1 MSTLDTSSLPPSL
14 DADFLREEARL
25 RAEQLAGARWTDYNT
40 HDPGIT
46 ILEVLAY
53 AITDLGVRVRL
64 DIPDLIAEGEATP
77 FLTAREVLPSAAF
90 TPADFRRRLLDLEDV
105 RNAWISRDNNDPAGV
120 HTLLLDLKDP
130 QLSETWLRGTPWSN
144 GQRDY
149 DYYLVFPHWDTPE
162 SMVWCGEQVIES
174 VEVLSVLPAIEED
187 QDASDRFSARVRL
200 HFNGAESLER
210 DYWVRLPDSVQSA
223 DFHNFT
229 SSVADYLS
237 DPAFWEP
244 HRRRGLKRKTILA
257 DNILPFLKNQRNL
270 CEGWGAVNTTRIQ
283 QIGVK
288 AAAIDLQPDA
298 DAEEVLA
305 GIYTALSQLIDPPV
319 PRSSFGDWADQGKS
333 PAEIWQGPTLQNGYI
348 ADEDLR
354 SSPRQDLVYTSDIVR
369 VIMEQPGVVG
379 VRGLYIDHF
388 MDRIK
393 VASNVRNCLRL
404 RNTREYKPKFSPDDT
419 RLPVFKRGVEIAV
432 NTAPIKDRMLASA
445 QVSRPDTSSDDL
457 TIPKGDTGL
466 EIGTFYS
473 IQHEFPAIYGL
484 REGEIPT
491 AASPERHGRAKQLK
505 AYLLFFEQ
513 LFSNYAAQLA
523 HLQDLF
529 SSSDAVSKT
538 YFSQPL
544 YGVPGVSSLLTDF
557 TDGNASWSDF
567 IQAHNTHV
575 RELEEWV
582 ENDATFLQ
590 RRNQF
595 ANHLLARLGEN
606 FADYEAWSLGQNKGL
621 PTPDLV
627 YDKLAFLQNAVELG
641 RDRALAF
648 DATGQAWNST
658 YVSGYEKRVA
668 ALLGM
673 PDCRRRSLS
682 RQFKIEYHV
691 ETYSHSGEGVE
702 EVAHFRIKSAAADDP
717 PSLGSRVII
726 SSKEKRSVR
735 GIPTVEDIPGV
746 PGIHEFVEKV
756 LAVLARNAVNYSKV
770 TSPNSSLLTFE
781 IASGSAIRHHYKPQ
795 NEYFKDIRDALHFF
809 QGRQTEGMHVV
820 EHILLRQA
828 GDLLAP
834 VIFPETGSEPFIPDP
849 YPYQVSIFLPGWAP
863 RFQQPEFRIV
873 VERVLRS
880 ELPAHIF
887 PYIFWIELDDQGAV
901 PTEFTVFETA
911 WKNWLEQPGG
921 ERLDD
926 LLDAMNL
933 LRTSPHAQLVS
944 HYQNFDELPL
954 AT

>member
-1 MSTLDTSSLPPSL
+1 VSTLNTSPLPPSL
-14 DADFLREEARL
+14 DAGFLREEARL

-77 FLTAREVLPSAAF
+77 FLTAQEVLPSAAF
-90 TPADFRRRLLDLEDV
+90 TPADFKRRLLDLADV
-105 RNAWISRDNNDPAGV
+105 RNAWISSDNYELAGV
-120 HTLLLDLKDP
+120 HALLLDLNAAPIEASGYMMD
-130 QLSETWLRGTPWSN
+130 LNETWLRGIPSGN
-144 GQRDY
+144 GQPSY

-162 SMVWCGEQVIES
+162 SEMWQNEQSIES
-174 VEVLSVLPAIEED
+174 VKVNSFRVAEEEG
-187 QDASDRFSARVRL
+187 QEATDRFSVGVY
-200 HFNGAESLER
+200 FNGDESLEQNF
-210 DYWVRLPDSVQSA
+210 WIRLPERIQSI
-223 DFHNFT
+223 
-229 SSVADYLS
+229 DYEKFKSHITNSENLS
-237 DPAFWEP
+237 DPAFWES
-244 HRRRGLKRKTILA
+244 HRLRGVERKRILTE
-257 DNILPFLKNQRNL
+257 NILPYVKKQRNL
-270 CEGWGAVNTTRIQ
+270 CEDWGAVRTIKIQ

-288 AAAIDLQPDA
+288 AAAIDLQPEA
-298 DAEEVLA
+298 DAEEVLTN
-305 GIYTALSQLIDPPV
+305 IYRALSELIDPPV
-319 PRSSFGDWADQGKS
+319 PRSSFSDWAAQGKS
-333 PAEIWQGPTLQNGYI
+333 PAEIWQGPALQNGYI

-354 SSPRQDLVYTSDIVR
+354 SSARQELVYTSDIVR

-419 RLPVFKRGVEIAV
+419 RLPVFKRGVEVAV
-432 NTAPIKDRMLASA
+432 NSAPIKDRILASA
-445 QVSRPDTSSDDL
+445 TVGRPNTSSDDL
-457 TIPKGDTGL
+457 TIAKGDAGL

-484 REGEIPT
+484 REGEISMD
-491 AASPERHGRAKQLK
+491 ASSERQGRAKQLK

-529 SSSDAVSKT
+529 SNSYAVSKT

-544 YGVPGVSSLLTDF
+544 YDVPGVSSLLTDF
-557 TDGNASWSDF
+557 TGGNASWNDF
-567 IQAHNTHV
+567 IQSHNQYV
-575 RELEEWV
+575 RSLENNTES
-582 ENDATFLQ
+582 DTAFLQ

-595 ANHLLARLGEN
+595 VNHLLARLGEN
-606 FADYEAWSLGQNKGL
+606 FADYEAWSLGQNRGL

-627 YDKLAFLQNAVELG
+627 YDKLAFLQNAVELS

-648 DATGQAWNST
+648 DITGQAWNSSD
-658 YVSGYEKRVA
+658 VSGYEKRVA
-668 ALLGM
+668 ALLGI

-682 RQFKIEYHV
+682 RQFKIEDHL
-691 ETYSHSGEGVE
+691 EIYSQSGEPGQE
-702 EVAHFRIKSAAADDP
+702 LAHFRIKSAAAGDP
-717 PSLGSRVII
+717 APLSNQVVV
-726 SSKEKRSVR
+726 SSKVKRLAD
-735 GIPTVEDIPGV
+735 EIPGLV
-746 PGIHEFVEKV
+746 GNILAEK
-756 LAVLARNAVNYSKV
+756 AKNAENYSMIPA
-770 TSPNSSLLTFE
+770 TNSANVSFG
-781 IASGSAIRHHYKPQ
+781 IASELVVRHNYLSNKGLCFAAIR
-795 NEYFKDIRDALHFF
+795 EALHLF

-828 GDLLAP
+828 GGDLEP
-834 VIFPETGSEPFIPDP
+834 VIFPETGGEPFIPDP

-863 RFQQPEFRIV
+863 RFQQAEFRTV

-887 PYIFWIELDDQGAV
+887 PYIFWVELDAQGAV
-901 PTEFTVFETA
+901 PTEFTDFEAA
-911 WKNWLEQPGG
+911 WKAWLEQPEGG
-921 ERLDD
+921 RLDE
-926 LLDAMNL
+926 LLDAINL
-933 LRTSPHAQLVS
+933 LRTSPHTRLVS
-944 HYQNFDELPL
+944 HFQSFDQLPIEL
-954 AT
+954 

>member
-1 MSTLDTSSLPPSL
+1 MSTLNTSPLPPSL

-46 ILEVLAY
+46 MLEVLAY

-64 DIPDLIAEGEATP
+64 DIPDLIAEGEAKP

-90 TPADFRRRLLDLEDV
+90 TPADFRRRLLDLEDI
-105 RNAWISRDNNDPAGV
+105 RNAWISRDNNDLAGV
-120 HTLLLDLKDP
+120 HTLLLDLEAAEVEELGYTMD
-130 QLSETWLRGTPWSN
+130 LNEIWLRGTPWGN
-144 GQRDY
+144 GQRTY
-149 DYYLVFPHWDTPE
+149 DYYVVFPHWGTPE
-162 SMVWCGEQVIES
+162 SEMWQSGQAVES
-174 VEVLSVLPAIEED
+174 VDVLSVQEAEEEE
-187 QDASDRFSARVRL
+187 QTATDRFFATVR
-200 HFNGAESLER
+200 FNGDESLEKEF
-210 DYWVRLPDSVQSA
+210 WIRLPERIQAADYDSFKS
-223 DFHNFT
+223 T
-229 SSVADYLS
+229 VADYLS

-244 HRRRGLKRKTILA
+244 HRLRGVERKRVLA
-257 DNILPFLKNQRNL
+257 DNILPFVKKQRNL
-270 CEGWGAVNTTRIQ
+270 CEDWGTVSTVKIQ

-298 DAEEVLA
+298 DAAEVLA

-319 PRSSFGDWADQGKS
+319 PRSSFSDWAGQGES

-432 NTAPIKDRMLASA
+432 SSAHIQASA
-445 QVSRPDTSSDDL
+445 PVTRPDTSTDNL
-457 TIPKGDTGL
+457 VIPKGDTGL

-513 LFSNYAAQLA
+513 LFSNYAAQLNY
-523 HLQDLF
+523 LQDLF
-529 SSSDAVSKT
+529 SNSYAVSKT

-544 YGVPGVSSLLTDF
+544 YDVPGVSSLLTDF
-557 TDGNASWSDF
+557 TGGNASWSDF
-567 IQAHNTHV
+567 TQAHNQYV
-575 RELEEWV
+575 RCLEKNV
-582 ENDATFLQ
+582 ENDTTFLQ

-627 YDKLAFLQNAVELG
+627 YDKLTFLQNATALS

-648 DATGQAWNST
+648 DYSGQIWNST
-658 YVSGYEKRVA
+658 NVSGYEKRVA
-668 ALLGM
+668 ALLGI

-682 RQFKIEYHV
+682 RIFKISDHV
-691 ETYSHSGEGVE
+691 EIYSNSGEGDD
-702 EVAHFRIKSAAADDP
+702 EVAHFRIKSAAAGDSVP
-717 PSLGSRVII
+717 LSNQVVV
-726 SSKEKRSVR
+726 SSKVKQRVDEITDLVR
-735 GIPTVEDIPGV
+735 N
-746 PGIHEFVEKV
+746 V
-756 LAVLARNAVNYSKV
+756 LAEKAKNAENYNMILA
-770 TSPNSSLLTFE
+770 TNSANVSFG
-781 IASGSAIRHHYKPQ
+781 IASELVVRHNYLPNKGQ
-795 NEYFKDIRDALHFF
+795 CFAAIRDALHLF

-820 EHILLRQA
+820 EHILLRPVGGLDA
-828 GDLLAP
+828 
-834 VIFPETGSEPFIPDP
+834 VIFPETGTEPFIPDP

-863 RFQQPEFRIV
+863 RFQQPEFRAV

-901 PTEFTVFETA
+901 PAVFTNFEMA
-911 WKNWLEQPGG
+911 WKDWLEQPDVD
-921 ERLDD
+921 RLYR
-926 LLDAMNL
+926 LVDAMNL
-933 LRTSPHAQLVS
+933 LRTSRHARLVS
-944 HYQNFDELPL
+944 NYQRFDELPL
-954 AT
+954 QT